1 MAYHQIV
8 ILTKEQISLL
18 KNLINNEG
26 QRVSGRPGATNDEKL
41 VELGE
46 ILTALQAARPAP

>member
-1 MAYHQIV
+1 MLKTI
-8 ILTKEQISLL
+8 ILTTEQIGLL

-26 QRVSGRPGATNDEKL
+26 QRIHGRPGALDDQKL

-46 ILTALQAARPAP
+46 ILTALEQARRVP

>member
-26 QRVSGRPGATNDEKL
+26 QRIHGRPGALDDKRL

-46 ILTALQAARPAP
+46 ILTALNNPRRLS